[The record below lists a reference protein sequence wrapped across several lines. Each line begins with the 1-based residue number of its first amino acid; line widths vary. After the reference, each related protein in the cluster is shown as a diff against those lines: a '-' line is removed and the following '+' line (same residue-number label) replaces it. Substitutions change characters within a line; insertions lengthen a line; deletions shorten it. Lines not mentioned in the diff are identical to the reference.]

1 MGDVVKKRG
10 RGRPKG
16 SVNKNGYHT
25 VMAIRSSLDKALN
38 IMDRRG
44 TPLEDILVRE
54 LTGDNPARIITA
66 IGQFMPKQID
76 MQVNQEASYLDSLK
90 AIQSALQSQNETK
103 TIDSDISATPIQC
116 DIITTDVEEIIEAD
130 EID

>member
-1 MGDVVKKRG
+1 MGDVAKKRG

-38 IMDRRG
+38 IMDKRG

-66 IGQFMPKQID
+66 IGNFMPKQVD

-90 AIQSALQSQNETK
+90 AIQSALQSQTEAK
-103 TIDSDISATPIQC
+103 TVDC
-116 DIITTDVEEIIEAD
+116 DINATVKPEVIDIED
-130 EID
+130 

>member
-38 IMDRRG
+38 IMDKRG

-66 IGQFMPKQID
+66 IGNFMPKQVD

-90 AIQSALQSQNETK
+90 AIQSALQSQTEARTVNCDINATP
-103 TIDSDISATPIQC
+103 IQGDISATVKP
-116 DIITTDVEEIIEAD
+116 EIIDIED
-130 EID
+130 

>member
-1 MGDVVKKRG
+1 MGDAVKKRG

-38 IMDRRG
+38 IMDKRG

-54 LTGDNPARIITA
+54 LTGENPAKIITA
-66 IGQFMPKQID
+66 IGQFMPRQID
-76 MQVNQEASYLDSLK
+76 MQVNAEASYLDALK
-90 AIQSALQSQNETK
+90 SVQSALNDQIDAR
-103 TIDSDISATPIQC
+103 TIDSDISATPIEC
-116 DIITTDVEEIIEAD
+116 DIIATDVEEIIEAD